1 VASQGPGAGTE
12 GAGVGRG
19 GPPPG
24 FVLLAAVLAMSWG
37 GPLVR
42 YATAPPL
49 AVAAWRVAFSVLFI
63 AIVVVA
69 RGRAGATRSLTG
81 REWALGVTSGLFL
94 AAHFW
99 SWIAS
104 LSYTTVASSVVL
116 VSTQPVFVAILSV
129 AFLKETP
136 LPRQWAGI
144 AVAVVGA
151 GVIGWGDFAGGP
163 EPLLGDLLAVAG
175 AAFVSIYY
183 VIGRRLR
190 QRLDLWSYI
199 AVVYGVAALVL
210 LMGAAL
216 HPGVAVTGYPRT
228 DWLVF
233 LALAAGPMMI
243 GHTGVNYALR
253 FLPAYV
259 ANLALLGEPIGAT
272 LLAWWLPGIRERPTV
287 QLLVGGSLVL
297 LGIAMGTTR
306 RVGKSRGPD
315 PPWSAGDGR
324 ASFREDPG

>member
-1 VASQGPGAGTE
+1 MLL
-12 GAGVGRG
+12 
-19 GPPPG
+19 PPG
-24 FVLLAAVLAMSWG
+24 LVLVAAVLAMSWG

-49 AVAAWRVAFSVLFI
+49 AVAAWRVTFSVLFI
-63 AIVVVA
+63 AVVVLA
-69 RGRAGATRSLTG
+69 RDRGRAIRALSG
-81 REWALGVTSGLFL
+81 RDWALAVTAGVFL

-116 VSTQPVFVAILSV
+116 VSTQPVFVAMLSV
-129 AFLKETP
+129 ALLKEAP
-136 LPRQWAGI
+136 SRRQWLGI
-144 AVAVVGA
+144 GVAVGGA
-151 GVIGWGDFAGGP
+151 AVIGWGDFAGGP

-175 AAFVSIYY
+175 AVFVSVYY
-183 VIGRRLR
+183 VIGRGVR

-199 AVVYGVAALVL
+199 AVVYGVAAIVL
-210 LMGAAL
+210 LGGAAL
-216 HPGVAVTGYPRT
+216 HPGVTVAGYPGT

-253 FLPAYV
+253 YLPAYV

-272 LLAWWLPGIRERPTV
+272 LLAWWLPGIRERPSM
-287 QLLVGGSLVL
+287 QLVL
-297 LGIAMGTTR
+297 GGALVLAGIGLGVAR
-306 RVGKSRGPD
+306 RRGAKSGRPD
-315 PPWSAGDGR
+315 PPWQNRGNGDTMEGTRGDG
-324 ASFREDPG
+324 

>member
-1 VASQGPGAGTE
+1 MTHRDGAPDEVET
-12 GAGVGRG
+12 AGIIA
-19 GPPPG
+19 PPG
-24 FVLLAAVLAMSWG
+24 VILLVAVLAMSWG

-42 YATAPPL
+42 YATAPAL
-49 AVAAWRVAFSVLFI
+49 AVAAWRVAFSVAFI
-63 AIVVVA
+63 AGVVLWRD
-69 RGRAGATRSLTG
+69 RGRAIRRLSGSDWG
-81 REWALGVTSGLFL
+81 LGLLAGVFL
-94 AAHFW
+94 AGHFW

-116 VSTQPVFVAILSV
+116 VNTQPIFVALLSI
-129 AFLKETP
+129 AFLGERPTR
-136 LPRQWAGI
+136 RQWMGI

-175 AAFVSIYY
+175 AVFVSLYY

-190 QRLDLWSYI
+190 QRLELWDYI
-199 AVVYGVAALVL
+199 AVVYGAAAAVLLGATAAL
-210 LMGAAL
+210 
-216 HPGVAVTGYPRT
+216 PGVDVVGYPAT

-253 FLPAYV
+253 YIPAYV

-272 LLAWWLPGIRERPTV
+272 LLAWWLPGIRERPSV
-287 QLLVGGSLVL
+287 QLLMGGALVL
-297 LGIAMGTTR
+297 AGIGLGVRRRRTT
-306 RVGKSRGPD
+306 
-315 PPWSAGDGR
+315 GD
-324 ASFREDPG
+324 

>member
-1 VASQGPGAGTE
+1 LTGGGGRRGE
-12 GAGVGRG
+12 GAEPSPSPTTSPGFAPR
-19 GPPPG
+19 PG

-49 AVAAWRVAFSVLFI
+49 VVAAWRVGFSVLFI
-63 AIVVVA
+63 VLVVLIRD
-69 RGRAGATRSLTG
+69 RGRAIRSLSG
-81 REWALGVTSGLFL
+81 RDWALASAAGVFL

-116 VSTQPVFVAILSV
+116 VSTQPVFVALLSV
-129 AFLKETP
+129 AFLKERP
-136 LPRQWAGI
+136 SRRQWTGIVI
-144 AVAVVGA
+144 AVAGA
-151 GVIGWGDFAGGP
+151 AVIGWGNFATGP
-163 EPLLGDLLAVAG
+163 MALIGDLLAVAG
-175 AAFVSIYY
+175 AVFVSAYY
-183 VIGRRLR
+183 VIGRSLR

-199 AVVYGVAALVL
+199 AVVYGVAAAV
-210 LMGAAL
+210 LMGAAAL
-216 HPGVAVTGYPRT
+216 HPGVAVTGYPGT

-259 ANLALLGEPIGAT
+259 ANLPLLGEPIGAT
-272 LLAWWLPGIRERPTV
+272 LLAWWLPGIRERPTI
-287 QLLVGGSLVL
+287 QLLLGGALVL
-297 LGIAMGTTR
+297 AGIGLGVR
-306 RVGKSRGPD
+306 RRNEKST
-315 PPWSAGDGR
+315 
-324 ASFREDPG
+324 